1 MVTPDMLQQM
11 PEGGQVP
18 QMAQMMPQ
26 GQNQQLQ
33 VGQGAVPMEGMGMA
47 QGMMGGTGEAMSA
60 HQKQQQQ
67 IIQQMMMQMKGMTG
81 TMFPPAPKKDEDK
94 K

>member
-47 QGMMGGTGEAMSA
+47 QGMMGEAMSA